1 MKSTNV
7 HAYAKV
13 NWTLNILGT
22 REDGYHLMDMIMQRL
37 ELHDDIVLVSRKDG
51 QITLEI
57 DGLMLENGESNLCIR
72 AAKAVQTYAKV
83 ARGANI
89 QLTKRIPM
97 GAGLGGGSADAAA
110 VIDGL
115 CDLWGLSLSLEEKCA
130 IGLKLG
136 ADVPYCLHGIPARV
150 TGIGEHVHEI
160 PMKRTFPMVLLQPC
174 EALSTKEA
182 FRHFDAT
189 PQPVLADTE
198 QALAA
203 FQSGKVQDIARHCRN
218 VMQPASQLLRP
229 EMNEAI
235 RRIQS
240 TGAFLSQMTGSGS
253 VVFGAYAN
261 DAEADHAYELLKEH
275 YPVCIRTETLL

>member
-1 MKSTNV
+1 MTI

-13 NWTLNILGT
+13 NWTLNILGI

-37 ELHDDIVLVSRKDG
+37 SLHDAITLLPRSDG
-51 QITLEI
+51 QFTLQI
-57 DGLMLENGESNLCIR
+57 DGLMLENGDSNLCIR
-72 AAKAVQTYAKV
+72 AAKAVQKLTSPNQ
-83 ARGANI
+83 GADI
-89 QLTKRIPM
+89 HLTKRIPM

-115 CDLWGLSLSLEEKCA
+115 CRLWGLSLSLKEKCA

-150 TGIGEHVHEI
+150 TGIGEHVQPI
-160 PMKRTFPMVLLQPC
+160 SMKRTFPMVLIQPC
-174 EALSTKEA
+174 DALSTKEA

-189 PQPVLADTE
+189 PQPVLADTAC
-198 QALAA
+198 ALNAFESGNIHQIAA
-203 FQSGKVQDIARHCRN
+203 SCRN

-229 EMNEAI
+229 EMDEAI
-235 RRIQS
+235 HRLQA

-253 VVFGAYAN
+253 VVFGAYA
-261 DAEADHAYELLKEH
+261 DAADADRAYQQLKKI